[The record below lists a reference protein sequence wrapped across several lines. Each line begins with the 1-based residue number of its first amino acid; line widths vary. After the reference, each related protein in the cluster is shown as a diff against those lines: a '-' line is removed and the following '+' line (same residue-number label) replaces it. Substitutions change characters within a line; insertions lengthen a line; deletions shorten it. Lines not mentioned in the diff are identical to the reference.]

1 MGNSSCKYTGISAL
15 ECRSLHVGSLPAGL
29 DAEGF
34 RQMFDQEG
42 YGTITF
48 ARFDPIKNCGI
59 VQYNSSREAKLAIE
73 RMDERWHSGSQLT
86 VRMTDTIF
94 SDVVE
99 RLTQPVVIMLV
110 LLFTLRIRF
119 RMRKVPAWLAS
130 QSLFLCALRTLEG
143 RLRLSSLPTV

>member
-1 MGNSSCKYTGISAL
+1 
-15 ECRSLHVGSLPAGL
+15 
-29 DAEGF
+29 
-34 RQMFDQEG
+34 MFDQEG
-42 YGTITF
+42 YGTITS

-99 RLTQPVVIMLV
+99 GLTQPVVIMLV